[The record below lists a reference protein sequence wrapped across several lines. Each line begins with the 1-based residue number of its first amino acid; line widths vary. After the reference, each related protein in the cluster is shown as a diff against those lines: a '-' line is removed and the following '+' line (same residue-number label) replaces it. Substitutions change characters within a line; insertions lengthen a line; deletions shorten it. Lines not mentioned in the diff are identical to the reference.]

1 MYFLILLFFVN
12 SQQTTDD
19 SHFAYVSGEELI
31 INAEG
36 TVQIIDVMGRMI
48 YSNNVESSN
57 NRINVSDFNRAT
69 YVVRVINENGV
80 KVQKLIL

>member
-1 MYFLILLFFVN
+1 M
-12 SQQTTDD
+12 
-19 SHFAYVSGEELI
+19 
-31 INAEG
+31 
-36 TVQIIDVMGRMI
+36 MGRMI

-80 KVQKLIL
+80 NVQKLIL